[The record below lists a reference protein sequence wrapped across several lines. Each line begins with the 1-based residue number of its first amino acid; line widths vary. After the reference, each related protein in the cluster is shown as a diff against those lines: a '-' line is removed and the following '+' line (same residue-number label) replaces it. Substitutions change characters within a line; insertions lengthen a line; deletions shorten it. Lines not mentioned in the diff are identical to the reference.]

1 MYGHKI
7 LDIVGKLVRNE
18 ELDDE
23 EIKLLNSMTEEE
35 IEEWKEIYQR
45 LRYDY

>member
-1 MYGHKI
+1 MYGHKVLNVI
-7 LDIVGKLVRNE
+7 KKVVDGE
-18 ELDDE
+18 ELDEE
-23 EIKLLNSMTEEE
+23 EIKLLNGMTEEE